1 MLNNLVW
8 TCQHGDYYYC
18 RGNIWWTTLEVV
30 VFRSCS
36 CPDKSNLLSGSRWQ
50 LLPWM
55 TRVLTPQPNHRH
67 PMYSLEC
74 QISAWKLCQNPTS
87 RDSFNHV
94 VTTQLCNLPGWGSR
108 VWYGDGSIS
117 LHLNVIF
124 SSEQMDWLLCGDCH
138 KSSKN
143 SWFWQAEAV

>member
-8 TCQHGDYYYC
+8 TCQQ
-18 RGNIWWTTLEVV
+18 WE
-30 VFRSCS
+30 
-36 CPDKSNLLSGSRWQ
+36 LLQLQRQHLMDNVGGGSGCFLKL
-50 LLPWM
+50 LLPGQKEFALWIEVAAWM

-67 PMYSLEC
+67 PVYSLEC
-74 QISAWKLCQNPTS
+74 RISAWKLCQNPAS

-94 VTTQLCNLPGWGSR
+94 VTTQLCNLLGWGYG

-124 SSEQMDWLLCGDCH
+124 SSEQMDGLLCGDCYKH
-138 KSSKN
+138 SKN
-143 SWFWQAEAV
+143 SDFWQAEAV